1 MIVQIFFFNL
11 QNSPTFY
18 SEERLVNLARGR
30 VCFVFFLSILLV
42 YGVQYLRSGG
52 LTGAK
57 LSCGEGLCGT
67 CTVLLTRYAILFTR
81 AILIQYLNNA
91 VKSRIHAENV
101 FFLMPTLIFVFT
113 VK

>member
-11 QNSPTFY
+11 QNSPTFH
-18 SEERLVNLARGR
+18 SEERLVN
-30 VCFVFFLSILLV
+30 LLV

-81 AILIQYLNNA
+81 AILIHLSA
-91 VKSRIHAENV
+91 STLK
-101 FFLMPTLIFVFT
+101 MPTLIFVFT